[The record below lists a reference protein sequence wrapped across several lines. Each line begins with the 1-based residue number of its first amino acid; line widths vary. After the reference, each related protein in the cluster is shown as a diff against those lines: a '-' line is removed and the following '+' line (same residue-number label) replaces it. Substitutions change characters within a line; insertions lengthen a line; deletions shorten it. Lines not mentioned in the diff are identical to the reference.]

1 MQITKTT
8 LAATL
13 LPLALLGGCTS
24 AATTQ
29 APASSQAA
37 PAGSSA
43 ATSASTGD
51 TEVLAQSAQAVAA
64 AKTYVT
70 EMTTQM
76 GGQTYKSTMYTD
88 ASDPAKRKLRI
99 VSEVGGQQVEIVS
112 IGADS
117 YMKMGP
123 GDTWLKVSASQ
134 TQQAGTAVDPG
145 ALLAESKQYVKNFT
159 LAGDESVDGVATKHY
174 TMVLD
179 GAAMSKLG
187 DGKATVGD
195 IPYEL
200 WLDDQLRPRQ
210 FMLKYSTSAG
220 EMSTK
225 GTMSKYGEPVDIQA
239 PDPSKVK
246 SLPG

>member
-8 LAATL
+8 LAAAL

-24 AATTQ
+24 TVTASQ
-29 APASSQAA
+29 SAPASAQAA
-37 PAGSSA
+37 SSSA
-43 ATSASTGD
+43 AAGAD

-70 EMTTQM
+70 EMTTQLA
-76 GGQTYKSTMYTD
+76 GQTYKSTMYTD
-88 ASDPAKRKLRI
+88 ATDPAKRKMRL
-99 VSEVGGQQVEIVS
+99 VTGAGGQQLEVVT
-112 IGADS
+112 IGADT
-117 YMKMGP
+117 YMKMGA
-123 GDTWLKVSASQ
+123 GDTWLKASAAQSE
-134 TQQAGTAVDPG
+134 QAGAVDPG
-145 ALLAESKQYVKNFT
+145 ALLAQSRQYVKNFT
-159 LAGDESVDGVATKHY
+159 LAGDETVDGVATKHY

-187 DGKATVGD
+187 GGKSAVGD
-195 IPYEL
+195 IPYEI

-210 FMLKYSTSAG
+210 FVLKYSSSAG
-220 EMSTK
+220 DISTK

-246 SLPG
+246 SMG